1 MTMKLMVCTDGTKP
15 SDRALE
21 VAAQY
26 ADITGSQLTV
36 INVIESDVSREE
48 SAYDEYGKKQ
58 DQAKSIIKGASDVV
72 SKFAPGLELTT
83 RIAVGPVSSEIVRI
97 AEDEGFN
104 AIFMGATGSNRIKR
118 MLLGGVTDDV
128 MHYAHCPVTVV
139 R

>member
-1 MTMKLMVCTDGTKP
+1 MACTDGTKP
-15 SDRALE
+15 SDKAVE

-36 INVIESDVSREE
+36 MTVIESDVSREE
-48 SAYDEYGKKQ
+48 PAYDEYGAKQ
-58 DQAKSIIKGASDVV
+58 NQGNAIIKGASEIV
-72 SKFAPGLELTT
+72 SKFAPELEVTN

-104 AIFMGATGSNRIKR
+104 AMFVGATGSGRIKR
-118 MLLGGVTDDV
+118 ML
-128 MHYAHCPVTVV
+128 

>member
-1 MTMKLMVCTDGTKP
+1 MKIMVCTDGTMP
-15 SDRALE
+15 SYKAVE

-26 ADITGSQLTV
+26 ADITGSELT
-36 INVIESDVSREE
+36 IMTVIESDVSREE
-48 SAYDEYGKKQ
+48 PLYDDYGKKQ
-58 DQAKSIIKGASDVV
+58 GQANAIIKGASGIA
-72 SKFAPGLELTT
+72 SEFAPNLEFTT

-104 AIFMGATGSNRIKR
+104 TIFIGATGSNRIKR

-128 MHYAHCPVTVV
+128 IHYAHCPVTVV

>member
-1 MTMKLMVCTDGTKP
+1 MKLMVCTDGTKP
-15 SDRALE
+15 SYKAVE

-26 ADITGSQLTV
+26 ADITGSQLTIMTV
-36 INVIESDVSREE
+36 VESDVSREE
-48 SAYDEYGKKQ
+48 PAYDEYGKKQ
-58 DQAKSIIKGASDVV
+58 SQANAILKGASEIA
-72 SKFAPGLELTT
+72 SEFAPKLEFTT

-104 AIFMGATGSNRIKR
+104 AIFVGATGSNRIKR
-118 MLLGGVTDDV
+118 MLLGGVTDDI